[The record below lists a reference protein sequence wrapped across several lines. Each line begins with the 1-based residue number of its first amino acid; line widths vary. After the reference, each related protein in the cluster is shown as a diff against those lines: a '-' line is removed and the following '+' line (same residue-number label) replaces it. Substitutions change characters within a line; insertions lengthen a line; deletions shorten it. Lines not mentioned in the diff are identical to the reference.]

1 MKVIKYI
8 GLIIL
13 TVLVAACNS
22 VTDPAAQFKGQSA
35 AQIYYGGERA
45 LAVGKYST
53 AVKQFEGL
61 DALYPFSDYAEQ
73 AQLDIIYAYYQSG
86 DAASAAAA
94 AERFTHL
101 YPRSPN
107 VDYAYYMKGVAD
119 FNQDRGWEQK
129 YFPTPLAQLDPG
141 TARKSFND
149 FSTVV
154 TLFPDS
160 VYAPDARQ
168 HMVYLRNLFAEYELK
183 VANYYFTRRAYVA
196 SINRANYILQNY
208 QGTQA
213 VEGAMVVLVDSY
225 RALGMVDKA
234 QQAERVLKYNYPN
247 STVVA

>member
-1 MKVIKYI
+1 MRVIKYT

-13 TVLVAACNS
+13 TLLVAACNS

-53 AVKQFEGL
+53 AVKNFEGL

-73 AQLDIIYAYYQSG
+73 AQLDIIYAYYQSS

-94 AERFTHL
+94 AERYTHL
-101 YPRSPN
+101 YPRSPH

-119 FNQDRGWEQK
+119 FNEDKGWEQK
-129 YFPTPLAQLDPG
+129 YFPTPLTQLDPG

-154 TLFPDS
+154 TLFPES
-160 VYAPDARQ
+160 VYAPDSRQ
-168 HMVYLRNLFAEYELK
+168 HMLYLRNLFAEYELN
-183 VANYYFTRRAYVA
+183 VAHFYFDRRAYVA
-196 SINRANYILQNY
+196 AINRANYILQNY
-208 QGTQA
+208 QGTPS
-213 VEGAMVVLVDSY
+213 VEGAMVMLVESY
-225 RALGMVDKA
+225 RALNMVDKA
-234 QQAERVLKYNYPN
+234 QQAEAVLKYNYPN
-247 STVVA
+247 SAVGA

>member
-1 MKVIKYI
+1 MRVIKYI

-13 TVLVAACNS
+13 TVLITACNT
-22 VTDPAAQFKGQSA
+22 VTDPSAQFKGQTA

-45 LAVGKYST
+45 LADGKYST
-53 AVKQFEGL
+53 AVQHFEGL

-73 AQLDIIYAYYQSG
+73 AQLDIIYAYYESG

-101 YPRSPN
+101 YPRSAN

-149 FSTVV
+149 FATLVQ
-154 TLFPDS
+154 LFPDS
-160 VYAPDARQ
+160 PYAPDARQ
-168 HMVYLRNLFAEYELK
+168 HMVYLRNLFADNELG
-183 VANYYFTRRAYVA
+183 VAHFYLQRQSYVA
-196 SINRANYILQNY
+196 AINRANYILQNY
-208 QGTQA
+208 QGTPA
-213 VEGAMVVLVDSY
+213 VEGAMVVLVQSY
-225 RALGMVDKA
+225 HGLGFVDKER
-234 QQAERVLKYNYPN
+234 QADEILRYNYPN
-247 STVVA
+247 AIVG